1 MLTHNAD
8 TWVKIANKTLK
19 VLDDLFIGFCQKIFR
34 VEVGCPRPSFYWESG
49 TYRFN
54 NIILQKKLLFVHHLA
69 NLSPVSLRRQMYDL
83 QVENSLENTLHQEC
97 LEHLIQM
104 GITNLREISKWQYK
118 RIVRKYIHTK
128 ARGELLNDIQ
138 RYKKLSHDKLSCEPL
153 ERKKYLSTLS
163 LENARM
169 RFRVSSSF
177 VQGVR
182 THFPRKY
189 RPLSLS
195 CPACSDPDAS
205 ATNENARNVSVSSP
219 INQSHDNLTHI
230 LRCGA
235 YSDLRGE
242 SFNPSD
248 DKELAEFF
256 TNVVQRRIETGDI

>member
-1 MLTHNAD
+1 
-8 TWVKIANKTLK
+8 
-19 VLDDLFIGFCQKIFR
+19 
-34 VEVGCPRPSFYWESG
+34 
-49 TYRFN
+49 
-54 NIILQKKLLFVHHLA
+54 
-69 NLSPVSLRRQMYDL
+69 
-83 QVENSLENTLHQEC
+83 
-97 LEHLIQM
+97 M

-128 ARGELLNDIQ
+128 AREELLNDIQ

-230 LRCGA
+230 LRCEA
-235 YSDLRGE
+235 YIKSWLNSSQMLYKGVSRLE
-242 SFNPSD
+242 IFRLLF
-248 DKELAEFF
+248 K
-256 TNVVQRRIETGDI
+256 TNVETFFYDWPDLYWSQHVVNYENTIAIKH